1 MIGGRLKFKNAK
13 PTSAAGKPS
22 RDTPLLG
29 KRNRDEVNPR
39 DVYDDVVDSG
49 PKLQKPQTE
58 EVKENEDQAD
68 YIE

>member
-13 PTSAAGKPS
+13 PTSATGAGKPS
-22 RDTPLLG
+22 KQAPLLG

-49 PKLQKPQTE
+49 PKL
-58 EVKENEDQAD
+58 
-68 YIE
+68 